1 MKLFVTTLFFCFP
14 LFLLASF
21 PISHNVDT
29 IVIDGKMYRSIGI
42 DSLAKYP
49 LEKESLSEY
58 RLRLRKQ
65 GINGENIIKER
76 KPLTFWQILGIL
88 AIIWIVG
95 SIVATLQF
103 IDTLS
108 S

>member
-1 MKLFVTTLFFCFP
+1 MKLFATTVFFCFP

-58 RLRLRKQ
+58 RFRLSKQ
-65 GINGENIIKER
+65 GINGENIIKDR
-76 KPLTFWQILGIL
+76 KPLTFWQILGII
-88 AIIWIVG
+88 AIIWLLANIV
-95 SIVATLQF
+95 IAFQA
-103 IDTLS
+103 IEELS
-108 S
+108 

>member
-1 MKLFVTTLFFCFP
+1 MKKILLFFFSFP
-14 LFLLASF
+14 LFLFASF

-29 IVIDGKMYRSIGI
+29 IVVNGKMYRSIGV

-58 RLRLRKQ
+58 RIRLSKQ
-65 GINGENIIKER
+65 GINGESLIKER

-95 SIVATLQF
+95 SIIATLQF

>member
-58 RLRLRKQ
+58 RLRLSKQ
-65 GINGENIIKER
+65 GINGENIIKEK
-76 KPLTFWQILGIL
+76 KPITFWQILGII
-88 AIIWIVG
+88 AIIWLLANIV
-95 SIVATLQF
+95 IAFQA
-103 IDTLS
+103 IEELS
-108 S
+108 

>member
-1 MKLFVTTLFFCFP
+1 MKLFVTTVFFCFP

-29 IVIDGKMYRSIGI
+29 IVIDGKMYRSIGV

-58 RLRLRKQ
+58 RLRLSKQ

-76 KPLTFWQILGIL
+76 KPLTFWQILGII
-88 AIIWIVG
+88 AIIWLIANIV
-95 SIVATLQF
+95 IAFQA
-103 IDTLS
+103 IEELS
-108 S
+108 

>member
-29 IVIDGKMYRSIGI
+29 IVIDGKMYRSIGV

-58 RLRLRKQ
+58 RLRISKQ
-65 GINGENIIKER
+65 GIKGENIIKER
-76 KPLTFWQILGIL
+76 KPLTFWQILGIF
-88 AIIWIVG
+88 AIIWLIANIV
-95 SIVATLQF
+95 VALQA
-103 IDTLS
+103 IEELS
-108 S
+108 

>member
-1 MKLFVTTLFFCFP
+1 MKKILLFFFSFP
-14 LFLLASF
+14 LFLFASF

-29 IVIDGKMYRSIGI
+29 IVVNGKMYRSIGV

-58 RLRLRKQ
+58 RVRLSKQ
-65 GINGENIIKER
+65 GINGESLIKER
-76 KPLTFWQILGIL
+76 KPITFWQILGIL

-95 SIVATLQF
+95 SIIATLQF

>member
-1 MKLFVTTLFFCFP
+1 MF
-14 LFLLASF
+14 ASF

-29 IVIDGKMYRSIGI
+29 IVVNGKMYRSIGV

-58 RLRLRKQ
+58 RIRLSKQ
-65 GINGENIIKER
+65 GINGESLIKER

-95 SIVATLQF
+95 SIIATLQF

>member
-1 MKLFVTTLFFCFP
+1 MKLLVTTIFFCFP

-21 PISHNVDT
+21 PMYHNADT

-58 RLRLRKQ
+58 RLRISKQ
-65 GINGENIIKER
+65 GIKGENIIKER
-76 KPLTFWQILGIL
+76 KPLTFWQILGII
-88 AIIWIVG
+88 AIIWLIANIV
-95 SIVATLQF
+95 IAFQA
-103 IDTLS
+103 IEELS
-108 S
+108 

>member
-1 MKLFVTTLFFCFP
+1 MKKILLFFFSFP
-14 LFLLASF
+14 LFLFASF

-29 IVIDGKMYRSIGI
+29 IVVNGKMYRSIGV

-58 RLRLRKQ
+58 RVRLSKQ
-65 GINGENIIKER
+65 GINGESLIKER

-95 SIVATLQF
+95 SIIATLQF

>member
-1 MKLFVTTLFFCFP
+1 MKLFVTILFFCFP

-29 IVIDGKMYRSIGI
+29 ILVEGKMYRSIGV

-49 LEKESLSEY
+49 LKKETLSEY
-58 RLRLRKQ
+58 RARLIKQ

-76 KPLTFWQILGIL
+76 KPLTFWQILGII
-88 AIIWIVG
+88 AIIWLIANIV
-95 SIVATLQF
+95 IAFQA
-103 IDTLS
+103 IDELS
-108 S
+108 

>member
-1 MKLFVTTLFFCFP
+1 MKLLVTTIFFCFP

-21 PISHNVDT
+21 PTYHNVDT
-29 IVIDGKMYRSIGI
+29 IVVEGKMYRSIGI

-58 RLRLRKQ
+58 RLRLSKQ

-76 KPLTFWQILGIL
+76 KPITFWQILGII
-88 AIIWIVG
+88 AIIWLLANIV
-95 SIVATLQF
+95 IAFQA
-103 IDTLS
+103 IEELS
-108 S
+108 